1 MSASA
6 QFDVPK
12 RKARQL
18 TVGNEL
24 LRGRSK
30 GWRKVGPDELDMT
43 GHIGTRIL
51 ESLGPQTEGTSSR
64 PERTARSPRG
74 RGWTGQLTS

>member
-1 MSASA
+1 MSA

-12 RKARQL
+12 GNVQQL
-18 TVGNEL
+18 TMGNEL

-43 GHIGTRIL
+43 DHIGRQLL
-51 ESLGPQTEGTSSR
+51 ESFGRQLKEHLP
-64 PERTARSPRG
+64 PE
-74 RGWTGQLTS
+74 

>member
-6 QFDVPK
+6 QFDAPK
-12 RKARQL
+12 GNVQQL
-18 TVGNEL
+18 TMGNEL

-43 GHIGTRIL
+43 GHIGTRVL
-51 ESLGPQTEGTSSR
+51 ESLGP
-64 PERTARSPRG
+64 AN
-74 RGWTGQLTS
+74 